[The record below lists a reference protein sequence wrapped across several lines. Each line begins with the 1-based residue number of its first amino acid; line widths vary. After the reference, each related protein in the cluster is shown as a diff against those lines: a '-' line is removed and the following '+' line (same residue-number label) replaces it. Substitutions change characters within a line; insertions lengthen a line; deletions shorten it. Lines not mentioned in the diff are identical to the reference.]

1 MLHVIP
7 VINTP
12 NSYQEYNITYVA
24 PLCYFFAANTPN
36 SYHGY
41 NITYTSL
48 LFFCGFSGHAAP
60 GNDMLHLYPVT
71 NTRNGYHGYN

>member
-7 VINTP
+7 VT
-12 NSYQEYNITYVA
+12 
-24 PLCYFFAANTPN
+24 NTPN

-48 LFFCGFSGHAAP
+48 LFFFGFSWHAAP